1 MKLMPLVQRIEDKF
15 GRHDW
20 WLNPDFQGSKEQK
33 QLKKWRRDHQDN
45 QKNEKVYYELIN
57 NQTGETEKFRDLLE
71 VRKFALGPGSPLY
84 HPEWYRFNLAKATK
98 YLAQHGYRLER
109 RFYK

>member
-1 MKLMPLVQRIEDKF
+1 MKLMPLVHRIEDKF

-33 QLKKWRRDHQDN
+33 QLKKWRRDYQDN
-45 QKNEKVYYELIN
+45 QKNEQLYYELIN
-57 NQTGETEKFRDLLE
+57 TKTGESEQFHDFVE
-71 VRKFALGPGSPLY
+71 VRKFALGTGSAVH
-84 HPEWYRFNLAKATK
+84 HPQWYRLNVAQATK